1 MRRAR
6 PISLLTRIPAIHRAI
21 PARRESLGASTCARS
36 DARALGSTSCR
47 FFIIAAKRPRV
58 HAPLPRSA
66 PARTPRSE
74 GTGVHVGLQHEAR
87 LHAHA
92 SSRGRLGEVPRRVC
106 VVGRAPRR
114 SPGAS
119 GTRGCSPRSVVPR
132 ADVRARGTH
141 RASETLTG
149 HALSQ
154 EAARGEPLRATQGG
168 GHAGFETAR
177 RERGRVRTL

>member
-6 PISLLTRIPAIHRAI
+6 RDGLCGTRNPAGGAYLEENLAQRVHVRAVAERTQERAHPSLLHHR
-21 PARRESLGASTCARS
+21 G
-36 DARALGSTSCR
+36 DG
-47 FFIIAAKRPRV
+47 PRV
-58 HAPLPRSA
+58 QRAGGEHLLQRV
-66 PARTPRSE
+66 RHDLR
-74 GTGVHVGLQHEAR
+74 GQVVHVGLQHEER

-92 SSRGRLGEVPRRVC
+92 SSRGRLREVPRRVC

-154 EAARGEPLRATQGG
+154 EAARGEPLRATHGG
-168 GHAGFETAR
+168 GHAGSETAR